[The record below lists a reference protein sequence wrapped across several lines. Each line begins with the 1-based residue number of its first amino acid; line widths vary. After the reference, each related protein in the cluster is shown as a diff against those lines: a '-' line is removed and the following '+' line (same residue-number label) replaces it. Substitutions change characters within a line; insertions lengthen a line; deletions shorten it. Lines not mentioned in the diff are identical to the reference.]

1 MPNKP
6 IPDYESIKNHI
17 VVQATDSRENYA
29 LTCRKFKDSRVFA
42 HVSLCVCVCVCVC
55 ERERER
61 EREREKI
68 SSALLDTGSVS
79 RCRYINKFLEC

>member
-17 VVQATDSRENYA
+17 VFQATDSRENYA

-42 HVSLCVCVCVCVC
+42 HVSLR

-61 EREREKI
+61 ERERLVVLCQTPAAYQGVVI
-68 SSALLDTGSVS
+68 
-79 RCRYINKFLEC
+79 